1 MLVNTYDAVI
11 VGGGLAGLTAANHLA
26 SRQRQVLV
34 IEKNPYPLHKVC
46 GEYLSKEVLP
56 YLQSLGISLKD
67 AVNIDRLEL
76 SHRNGNILRTD
87 LPLGGLGISR
97 YALDDRLYQ
106 SAVQKGVQFIFKA
119 AESIEYKEDLFE
131 VQTLDGKKYE
141 AHVVIGAFGK
151 RSSMDKTLDRD
162 FIQKKA
168 PWLGVKAHYS
178 ISDFPDNLVGL
189 HSFEG
194 GYGGLSKTES
204 GAVNFCYL
212 ATYKSFK
219 PYGVIESYH
228 NQVIRQNPYL
238 DRFLQNAE
246 PIFEK
251 PLSIAQISFRK
262 KEIVK
267 DHMLM
272 CGDSA
277 GLIHPLCGNG
287 MAMAIHSAQIASQLI
302 LEYLENPEINRS
314 ALEKGYRSEWQSAFS
329 SRLRM
334 GRILQSLLLNQSVA
348 SGLIRTFTLTQG
360 LTKALIRRTHGKT
373 IQAI

>member
-106 SAVQKGVQFIFKA
+106 SAVQKGVQFIFKT
-119 AESIEYKEDLFE
+119 AESIEYKEDLFKVRTHE
-131 VQTLDGKKYE
+131 GNKYE

-151 RSSMDKTLDRD
+151 RSSLDKALHRD

-219 PYGVIESYH
+219 PYGDIESYH

-238 DRFLQNAE
+238 DRFFQNAE
-246 PIFEK
+246 PIFDK
-251 PLSIAQISFRK
+251 PLSIAQISFGK
-262 KEIVK
+262 KELVK

-287 MAMAIHSAQIASQLI
+287 MAMAIHSAHIASQLI
-302 LEYLENPEINRS
+302 LEYLENPKINRS
-314 ALEKGYRSEWQSAFS
+314 ALEKAYQSEWQSAFS